1 MANQAPEPAPA
12 DEAAQPDHL
21 PLAALKAKCTEAWI
35 AHPVKIGTAPF
46 KAAAWECFCPC
57 EDPPDSPGGTPPD
70 HHKHNKQLLPH
81 VNTTSTNKRK

>member
-21 PLAALKAKCTEAWI
+21 TLAALKAKCTAAWI

-46 KAAAWECFCPC
+46 KAGAWEYFYP
-57 EDPPDSPGGTPPD
+57 
-70 HHKHNKQLLPH
+70 
-81 VNTTSTNKRK
+81 